1 MKFILNIH
9 VHEGVEKAS
18 MTDSLLALL
27 TEPSIWTALVAFMTV
42 IVVSMVPFLPLPL
55 LYGTIGFT
63 FPVGI
68 GLPINVFGSLLG
80 TFLIF
85 SAIRYLF
92 HKKAAMYVVRHD
104 RARRL
109 FTQMEKNGFQVI
121 LIARLI
127 PVVPSLLVNVVGAL
141 STIKMTPFLLA
152 TAIGKLPLITLYTVA
167 GNQVD
172 IYTWQSILA
181 LLIYT
186 FLLLVL
192 ANFVQKKWRLTST
205 PIR

>member
-1 MKFILNIH
+1 
-9 VHEGVEKAS
+9 

-27 TEPSIWTALVAFMTV
+27 TEPSIWTAILAFGIV
-42 IVVSMVPFLPLPL
+42 IVVSMVPVLPLPL

-63 FPVGI
+63 FPVGL
-68 GLPINVFGSLLG
+68 GLPINLIGSLLG
-80 TFLIF
+80 TLLIF
-85 SAIRYLF
+85 NAIRYLF
-92 HKKAAMYVVRHD
+92 HEKASLYVVRHD

-127 PVVPSLLVNVVGAL
+127 PVVPSLLVNVVSAL
-141 STIKMTPFLLA
+141 STMKVTPFLLA
-152 TAIGKLPLITLYTVA
+152 TAVGKLPLITLYTVA

-181 LLIYT
+181 LVIYT
-186 FLLLVL
+186 TVLLIL
-192 ANFVQKKWRLTST
+192 ANFVQRKWRLTST